1 MMFFDEER
9 AFFTP
14 YNDFND
20 FLVDTSY
27 VVTDPLNAVC
37 RFVGHF
43 SLFLFWS
50 LPLTLG
56 ALSFNVPVLMLFSLP
71 LALSL
76 LPITT
81 PMILALAVVAL
92 VAAPA
97 AYSLGLALYD
107 VVDFILSPLVDVL
120 RIATNVTATLG
131 EQISFDEVCGF

>member
-9 AFFTP
+9 AFCTP
-14 YNDFND
+14 YNDFNE

-27 VVTDPLNAVC
+27 VITDPLNAVYN
-37 RFVGHF
+37 FVGHF

-107 VVDFILSPLVDVL
+107 VVDFFLSPLVDVL
-120 RIATNVTATLG
+120 RIASNVTATLC
-131 EQISFDEVCGF
+131 EEMSFDEIFGV

>member
-9 AFFTP
+9 AFCTP
-14 YNDFND
+14 YTDFNE

-27 VVTDPLNAVC
+27 VITDPFDAIC

-71 LALSL
+71 IALSFL
-76 LPITT
+76 SITT
-81 PMILALAVVAL
+81 PMIIAMAVVAL
-92 VAAPA
+92 LAAPA

-107 VVDFILSPLVDVL
+107 AVDFFLSPLVDLL
-120 RIATNVTATLG
+120 RITTNVTATLV
-131 EQISFDEVCGF
+131 EQVSFDEVCGF